1 MFRKH
6 ISLHVCLGAACCAGI
21 LVRAMALAGML
32 GELAK
37 REIAHLANANIETL
51 SQQMAR
57 ELSAGMD
64 NFARDVQVQASRDV
78 FRSAGNT
85 QGEVRAALVFFFKQK
100 TAYEIGAG
108 DRARG

>member
-6 ISLHVCLGAACCAGI
+6 ISLHVCLGAACCAVI
-21 LVRAMALAGML
+21 LVLAMALAGML

-37 REIAHLANANIETL
+37 REFARLANANIETL

-78 FRSAGNT
+78 FRSAGAT
-85 QGEVRAALVFFFKQK
+85 QGEVRAALEQFVA
-100 TAYEIGAG
+100 TVPNMPTW
-108 DRARG
+108 R